1 MAIPKGTLLAILITT
16 VSYILFVVVSGSV
29 MLMNSNGEIEFVNNG
44 TLELLT
50 NCTLGPF
57 NKCPYGLQN
66 NFQVI
71 LKFYCKFL
79 WLSLNKFGD
88 LFSRIFISRLLVDF
102 LSV

>member
-1 MAIPKGTLLAILITT
+1 
-16 VSYILFVVVSGSV
+16 
-29 MLMNSNGEIEFVNNG
+29 MLMNSNGEMEFVNNG

-71 LKFYCKFL
+71 LK
-79 WLSLNKFGD
+79 
-88 LFSRIFISRLLVDF
+88 LFIVHFHMIVIN
-102 LSV
+102 